1 VEINTE
7 AIDSPKPVSG
17 MTSVGEENTETLK
30 VKSWKL

>member
-1 VEINTE
+1 MNAE

-17 MTSVGEENTETLK
+17 MTSVGEENTKTLN